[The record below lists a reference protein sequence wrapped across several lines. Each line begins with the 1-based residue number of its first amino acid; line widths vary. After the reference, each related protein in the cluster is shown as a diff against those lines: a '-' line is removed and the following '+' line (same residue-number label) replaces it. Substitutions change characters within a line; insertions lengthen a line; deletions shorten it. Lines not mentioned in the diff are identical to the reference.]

1 MTERKKILRVG
12 DSAAITLPSKFL
24 HEVGWKPGHEVL
36 VETDARTE
44 TIVVRPARRAGK
56 VRISPEFAAWV
67 EEFIEEH
74 EPLLKELAR
83 K

>member
-1 MTERKKILRVG
+1 MERKKILRVG
-12 DSAAITLPSKFL
+12 DSAAVTIPSKFL
-24 HEVGWKPGHEVL
+24 REVGWRPGQEV
-36 VETDARTE
+36 VVQTDVRTE

-56 VRISPEFAAWV
+56 ARISPEFASWV
-67 EEFIEEH
+67 EEFIEQH

>member
-1 MTERKKILRVG
+1 MERKKILRVG
-12 DSAAITLPSKFL
+12 DSAAITLPANFL
-24 HEVGWKPGHEVL
+24 REVRWKPGQEVV

-44 TIVVRPARRAGK
+44 TIVVRSARRAGK
-56 VRISPEFAAWV
+56 ARISPEFAAWV

-74 EPLLKELAR
+74 RPLLRELAR